1 MIKTASGQ
9 TWFSWKEKIR
19 GMLWNAIL
27 ARSPEFI
34 INGQDFITNNRH
46 LLWKVKILLWTIKI
60 NYESSRFFMNVCDM
74 LRTFEIMNGW
84 DFHDD
89 TQFEIFMVIYR
100 DFVMH
105 GRDFHNNRSSFSW
118 YQFEILVRT
127 VEIFIMAGRD
137 FHDDRLRFYYE
148 PSRFSWWEVKIFSI
162 TG

>member
-1 MIKTASGQ
+1 
-9 TWFSWKEKIR
+9 
-19 GMLWNAIL
+19 
-27 ARSPEFI
+27 
-34 INGQDFITNNRH
+34 
-46 LLWKVKILLWTIKI
+46 
-60 NYESSRFFMNVCDM
+60 M

-127 VEIFIMAGRD
+127 VEIFIMAGQDFIMNHQD
-137 FHDDRLRFYYE
+137 FHDER
-148 PSRFSWWEVKIFSI
+148 SRFLV
-162 TG
+162 